1 MALTAFLHSADD
13 NASRR
18 SSPRR
23 LLRLHAAGGP
33 EGSPESR
40 VVVHDISQGGLLI
53 ESDQRFVLGDSIQVD
68 LPEAGAVQAEVVWSS
83 GSFVGCRFAHELPS
97 AVVSAALLRS
107 SPPDVGP
114 SGAEAASS
122 AASEV
127 RELQARIQQLLQVTD
142 STTSVP
148 ASSPG
153 PAAPM
158 PAAEPAEEA
167 FRDDRLP
174 LAWRMRIILG
184 VSLGSWALILWFA
197 GFA

>member
-1 MALTAFLHSADD
+1 MALTAFLHSAGDT
-13 NASRR
+13 ASRR

-53 ESDQRFVLGDSIQVD
+53 ESDQRFVLGDSIHVD

-107 SPPDVGP
+107 SPEVAL
-114 SGAEAASS
+114 SGAEAVSS

-127 RELQARIQQLLQVTD
+127 RELQARIQQLLQVTG
-142 STTSVP
+142 STTSTP
-148 ASSPG
+148 APSPG
-153 PAAPM
+153 PAAPVP
-158 PAAEPAEEA
+158 PADPAEEA
-167 FRDDRLP
+167 FKDDRLP
-174 LAWRMRIILG
+174 FAWRMRIILG